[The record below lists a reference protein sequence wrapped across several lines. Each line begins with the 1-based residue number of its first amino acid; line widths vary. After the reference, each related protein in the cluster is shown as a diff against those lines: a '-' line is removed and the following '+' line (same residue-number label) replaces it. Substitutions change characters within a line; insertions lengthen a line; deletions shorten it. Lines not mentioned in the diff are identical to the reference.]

1 MSAVTFDL
9 RNPAAV
15 ADQLAGANRRLAH
28 AQATPAEVVAVVAD
42 LADAIAAGSDEG
54 GVAAVNPWL
63 WIAVQQAALRAQS
76 ALRRDDPARRRAL
89 RLALEQLRFLFAR
102 IADRAPVG
110 EDRPS
115 TEIAR
120 WLDDGLA
127 TVSQQRKAELL
138 GVGLRTYQRWIA
150 ERNATTPGAAD
161 DRRLRVVARLVNQ
174 LRHSLT
180 APGVVD
186 WFEHPRADLG
196 GARPA
201 DLLGDPD
208 RLEQLLGAAAASRGN
223 VAA

>member
-1 MSAVTFDL
+1 MSVIALDL

-15 ADQLAGANRRLAH
+15 GEHLGAANRLLAQH
-28 AQATPAEVVAVVAD
+28 TATPDEVAGLVVD
-42 LADAIAAGSDEG
+42 LADAIAG
-54 GVAAVNPWL
+54 GGEDRVAAVNPWL
-63 WIAVQQAALRAQS
+63 WIAVQGAALRAQS
-76 ALRRDDPARRRAL
+76 ALRFDDPARRRQL

-110 EDRPS
+110 EDRS
-115 TEIAR
+115 SAEVAR
-120 WLDDGLA
+120 WLDETLA

-138 GVGLRTYQRWIA
+138 GVGLRTFQRWIA
-150 ERNATTPGAAD
+150 EHGGTTPGAAD
-161 DRRLRVVARLVNQ
+161 DRRLRVVARIVNQ

-186 WFEHPRADLG
+186 WFDYPRSDLG

-201 DLLGDPD
+201 QLLDDPG

>member
-1 MSAVTFDL
+1 MSVVAFDL
-9 RNPAAV
+9 RDPSAV
-15 ADQLAGANRRLAH
+15 AERLGAANRTLA
-28 AQATPAEVVAVVAD
+28 QRTETPEEVVGLVAD
-42 LADAIAAGSDEG
+42 LADAIATGEDDR
-54 GVAAVNPWL
+54 VAAVNPWL
-63 WIAVQQAALRAQS
+63 WIAVQGAALRAQS
-76 ALRRDDPARRRAL
+76 ALREDDPRRRRLL

-115 TEIAR
+115 VEIAR
-120 WLDDGLA
+120 WLDETLA

-138 GVGLRTYQRWIA
+138 GVGLRTFQRWIA
-150 ERNATTPGAAD
+150 DRGGTTPGAAD
-161 DRRLRVVARLVNQ
+161 DRRLRVVARIVNQ

-180 APGVVD
+180 GPGVVD
-186 WFEHPRADLG
+186 WFDYPRSDLG

-201 DLLGDPD
+201 ELLDDPG

>member
-1 MSAVTFDL
+1 MSVVAFDL

-15 ADQLAGANRRLAH
+15 AEQLDAANRGLARE
-28 AQATPAEVVAVVAD
+28 AETPEEVVRLVVD
-42 LADAIAAGSDEG
+42 LADAIAGGGDD

-63 WIAVQQAALRAQS
+63 WIAVQGAALRAQS
-76 ALRRDDPARRRAL
+76 ALREDDPRRRRQL

-115 TEIAR
+115 AEIAR
-120 WLDDGLA
+120 WLDETLA

-138 GVGLRTYQRWIA
+138 GVGLRTFQRWIA
-150 ERNATTPGAAD
+150 DRNGTTPSAAD
-161 DRRLRVVARLVNQ
+161 DRRLRVVARIVNQ

-180 APGVVD
+180 APGVVG
-186 WFEHPRADLG
+186 WFEYPRADLG

-201 DLLGDPD
+201 ELLDDPG